1 MSDLSEIFGPNVVIG
16 NGKIAAEVIADSV
29 NPWGDRLTTFRLH
42 YPRMIHAELMTH
54 RMFSRNASSS
64 RAIPVKRVLESIHEE
79 PAMPVHW
86 GKNQP
91 GMQAKEECNEL
102 VGFDDDSVQ
111 ITREEAWQYAAQM
124 ACNIAGE
131 FDRAGYHKQVANR
144 ITEPYQFMNVVVS
157 MTDSANWYWLRD
169 HNDADPT
176 IHELAAVML
185 EGHNLSE
192 PEILRHGEWHTPYVT
207 HCRDEF
213 GVLHYFTDGK
223 EVDLETAKKVSASCS
238 AQASYRRLDT
248 SIEKAIDIYDK
259 LVGGA
264 PLHASPFEHVAQPY
278 CEDEHMT
285 RTTAMYHL
293 REHLTPIW
301 GLELAESFAQQA
313 MYCGNFRGWTQ
324 LRKTLPQENYTG

>member
-1 MSDLSEIFGPNVVIG
+1 MDYDLNENFSDNAIIG
-16 NGKIAAEVIADSV
+16 NGNIAAEVIADSIT
-29 NPWGDRLTTFRLH
+29 PWGDRLTTFRLH
-42 YPRMIHAELMTH
+42 YPRMILAELNTH
-54 RMFSRNASSS
+54 RMFSRNSSSS
-64 RAIPVKRVLESIHEE
+64 RAIPVDKILNQMRNM

-91 GMQAKEECNEL
+91 GMQAKEECNKLVEIDGEL
-102 VGFDDDSVQ
+102 MS
-111 ITREEAWQYAAQM
+111 REEAWKYAASL
-124 ACNIAGE
+124 AAKCAKAFSNS
-131 FDRAGYHKQVANR
+131 GYHKQCANR
-144 ITEPYQFMNVVVS
+144 LGEPYHFMNTVVS
-157 MTDSANWYWLRD
+157 ATDFPNFYWLRD

-207 HCRDEF
+207 HYRDEF

-223 EVDLETAKKVSASCS
+223 EVDVETAKKISASCS

-285 RTTAMYHL
+285 RTTSMHYL

-301 GLELAESFAQQA
+301 GPELAESFAVQA